1 VDPGCPGSANPDPA
15 ILHCDDFDD
24 GVPISEKWNAYNDA
38 GGNYVPVAGVGVN
51 GSTAMRMAFNP
62 GQTGG
67 GAFSIGLGQ
76 LPGFYLP
83 GGGGENWQHV
93 VSPATK
99 FREVYWREYVRL
111 GAGWSGITFK
121 QSRVRVLAPPEP
133 DDPSPHRA
141 AFQGHFWPDTNTANS
156 FSDGVLFFNNTNGVD
171 ENGNVI
177 DRGNNTNTSVWL
189 PRTAGQTVIFKN
201 YPAGS
206 DWLCVEAHIRLNDPG
221 MANGIEEFWINDQL
235 EARRTDQN
243 HVGTYTD
250 YGLNQVVFDN
260 YWNGGPPQQ
269 NVIYRDNMVVSTQ
282 PIGCLSGDG
291 TGGVPDDDPVGKPG
305 TPYVVEP

>member
-1 VDPGCPGSANPDPA
+1 
-15 ILHCDDFDD
+15 
-24 GVPISEKWNAYNDA
+24 VPISEKWNAYNDA
-38 GGNYVPVAGVGVN
+38 DGNYVPVAGVGVN
-51 GSTAMRMAFNP
+51 GSTAMRMVFNP
-62 GQTGG
+62 GQVGG
-67 GAFSIGLGQ
+67 GTFSIGLGQ

-111 GAGWSGITFK
+111 GAGWSGTTFK
-121 QSRVRVLAPPEP
+121 HSRVRVLAPPEP
-133 DDPSPHRA
+133 DDPSPHRS

-171 ENGNVI
+171 EDGNVI

-221 MANGIEEFWINDQL
+221 QANGIEEFWINDQL

-250 YGLNQVVFDN
+250 YGLNQVAFDN

-291 TGGVPDDDPVGKPG
+291 TDVVPDDDSVGKPG
-305 TPYVVEP
+305 TPYYVPEP